1 MSKIGIFYGTAGGS
15 TRGVAHR
22 IHARLGG
29 DLAAPPQDIG
39 RTAPSKLTRYDALI
53 LGTPSYGFADLP
65 GLSCGCPDPS
75 WEEFLVHLDGADLSG
90 KRVALFGLGN
100 QQLYGNRFAGSLIQL
115 YRFFY
120 GHGADIVGSWSTDG
134 YRFEHSPAIL
144 EGRFVG
150 LVLDQAA
157 QPQLTD
163 GRIHLWLQDIVPR
176 LTAPRKE
183 AA

>member
-15 TRGVAHR
+15 TRAVAYRIFAKLGVERA
-22 IHARLGG
+22 
-29 DLAAPPQDIG
+29 DPPQNIG
-39 RTAPSKLTRYDALI
+39 RTGPARLMRYDAMI

-75 WEEFLVHLDGADLSG
+75 WEEFLAHLDGADLTG

-120 GHGADIVGSWSTDG
+120 GHGADIVGSWSTEG
-134 YRFEHSPAIL
+134 YRFEHSPAVL
-144 EGRFVG
+144 NGRFVG
-150 LVLDQAA
+150 LVLDQSI
-157 QPQLTD
+157 QPQLTA
-163 GRIHLWLQDIVPR
+163 GRIDQWIGEV
-176 LTAPRKE
+176 APQL
-183 AA
+183 AAAAKVAA

>member
-1 MSKIGIFYGTAGGS
+1 MSKIGIFFGTAGGS
-15 TRGVAHR
+15 TRAVAQR
-22 IHARLGG
+22 IFTRLGE
-29 DLAAPPQDIG
+29 DCADPPQNIG
-39 RTAPSKLTRYDALI
+39 RTAPGKLMRYDALI

-65 GLSCGCPDPS
+65 GFSCGCPDPS

-120 GHGADIVGSWSTDG
+120 GHGADIVGSWSTDD
-134 YRFEHSPAIL
+134 YRFEHSPAVRD
-144 EGRFVG
+144 GRFVG
-150 LVLDQAA
+150 LVLDQAVQPHLTDERVERWLQA
-157 QPQLTD
+157 ITPQLT
-163 GRIHLWLQDIVPR
+163 
-176 LTAPRKE
+176 APQKV